1 MCLGT
6 ARLAGTLEGVL
17 QHVPGEHGALDADR
31 VLHDALECHEVAERL
46 LVGSTSPAIMPRNP
60 AASALASATL
70 DPVTDS
76 VIIDALDWLIEQ
88 PAPWNVTSATRSPS
102 T

>member
-1 MCLGT
+1 
-6 ARLAGTLEGVL
+6 
-17 QHVPGEHGALDADR
+17 
-31 VLHDALECHEVAERL
+31 
-46 LVGSTSPAIMPRNP
+46 MPRNP
-60 AASALASATL
+60 AASALASAML